1 MVYRMFGELRKYVGY
16 QRVMQVYR
24 YTNEYAS
31 LVNPVN
37 ILIVDGLVYYRQNIL
52 RNLIYLSSK

>member
-1 MVYRMFGELRKYVGY
+1 
-16 QRVMQVYR
+16 MQDYR

-37 ILIVDGLVYYRQNIL
+37 ILIDQGLVYYHQNIL
-52 RNLIYLSSK
+52 TNLIYLSSK